1 MRYVK
6 LSYNRS
12 GTVRIKSGRPIKVE
26 TEPAHKVGHV
36 HTNMNKYTVNLE
48 FKFPV

>member
-12 GTVRIKSGRPIKVE
+12 GTVRIKPSHPIKVE

-36 HTNMNKYTVNLE
+36 HININNYSAELE